1 MERARRGQEVEFSV
15 EVSSGRVGVRSRT
28 RLSCKERPKRQ
39 AGCRQREEGGA
50 VATALVQGHSIT
62 TTDIYLDPRASTADR
77 VADLLERM
85 TLEEKLAQLGSAWL
99 VLLVSKDGFDE
110 TVAAPVLADGIGQ
123 VTRIGSS
130 TGLWPDESAKLLNDI
145 QEFVLRTTRLKI
157 PVLLHEEAVAGF
169 LHRGATVFPQAL
181 GLATTWNPDLVSR
194 AADVIRLQM
203 LGTGA
208 RMALA
213 PVLDVARDPRWGRV
227 EETYGES
234 PELCARMGVSYV
246 RGLQGPLLRDGVVCA
261 AKHFL
266 GYAASSGGRN
276 QAPVHLGP
284 RELRD
289 VYAAPFAAA
298 VSEASL
304 AGIMNSYSSIDG
316 LPCAG
321 SSAILTDLLRDEL
334 GFDGVVVADY
344 FAVQQLCGDHHT
356 ARDKAEAAAQ
366 ALEAGLDVELPALDC
381 YKHLGDLVR
390 SGRLAESVVDTSVER
405 VLAQKFT
412 LGLFERPMVDP
423 PIRAAYD
430 TTDDRQLARQAA
442 AQSMCLLR
450 NDGVLP
456 LDPSALRRVAVIG
469 PLADDRRLL
478 QGDYHYPAH
487 LEIIYARSETES
499 ASLGAGL
506 SGLPGQGGSFQ
517 PGPYFTDHITPLE
530 GLRAVLPDV
539 EVLYAR
545 GCHISDPN
553 SQDVPGAVEA
563 ARGAD
568 VAIICVGGSSGLLQ
582 QNTVGEMRDSAT
594 LELTGRQLELI
605 TAVHD
610 TGTPIVVVVISGR
623 VHALAEVSDQVNAL
637 IWSAPPGEEGGNALA
652 DVLTGATNPSGRLP
666 VTLPRSV
673 GQVPVHHDL
682 RARGDRSEIWG
693 DYMDEDVSPL
703 FAFGHGLSY
712 TSFEYSD
719 ISVTA
724 GTTMDVVEIGIRVA
738 NTGRCD
744 GEEVVQ
750 LYVRDEVASVA
761 RPIRELIGFTRVAL
775 ATDASARV
783 TFRLHP
789 SRLSFHD
796 PEIRCVTEPGEFTFF
811 VGGSS
816 DNTPLTATVDVTG
829 TVQSHPLRDR
839 VPTAVSIS

>member
-1 MERARRGQEVEFSV
+1 
-15 EVSSGRVGVRSRT
+15 
-28 RLSCKERPKRQ
+28 
-39 AGCRQREEGGA
+39 
-50 VATALVQGHSIT
+50 
-62 TTDIYLDPRASTADR
+62 

-85 TLEEKLAQLGSAWL
+85 TLEEKIAQLGSAWL
-99 VLLVSKDGFDE
+99 VRLVSNDRFDE
-110 TVAAPVLADGIGQ
+110 TVAGTVLADGIGQ

-145 QEFVLRTTRLKI
+145 QGFVLRTTRLKI

-181 GLATTWNPDLVSR
+181 GLATTWNPDLVGR
-194 AADVIRLQM
+194 VAEVIRLQM

-234 PELCARMGVSYV
+234 PELSARMGVSYV
-246 RGLQGPLLRDGVVCA
+246 RGLQTTELHDGVVCA

-298 VSEASL
+298 IAEAGL
-304 AGIMNSYSSIDG
+304 AGVMNSYSSVDG

-321 SSAILTDLLRDEL
+321 SHGILTDLLRDEL

-344 FAVQQLCGDHHT
+344 FAVQQLCGNHRT
-356 ARDKAEAAAQ
+356 ARDDAEAAAQ
-366 ALEAGLDVELPALDC
+366 ALNAGLDVELPALDC
-381 YKHLGDLVR
+381 YKHISDLVR
-390 SGRLAESVVDTSVER
+390 SDRLAESVVDSSVER

-412 LGLFERPMVDP
+412 LGLFEKPYVDP
-423 PIRAAYD
+423 PIRTAYD
-430 TTDDRQLARQAA
+430 TADDRVLARLAA
-442 AQSMCLLR
+442 TQSLCLIQ

-456 LDPSALRRVAVIG
+456 LDPSALGRVAVIG
-469 PLADDRRLL
+469 PHADDRRLL

-487 LEIIYARSETES
+487 LEIIYARTHAES
-499 ASLGAGL
+499 DSLGTGS
-506 SGLPGQGGSFQ
+506 SGLPSQDGSFQ
-517 PGPYFTDHITPLE
+517 PGPYFTEHITPLE
-530 GLRAVLPDV
+530 GLRAALPDA

-545 GCHISDPN
+545 GCHVSDCDDH
-553 SQDVPGAVEA
+553 DVAGAVEI

-568 VAIICVGGSSGLLQ
+568 IAVICVGGSSGLLK

-605 TAVHD
+605 TAVHE
-610 TGTPIVVVVISGR
+610 TGTPIVVVVMSGR
-623 VHALAEVSDQVNAL
+623 VHALTEVAAQVNAL
-637 IWSAPPGEEGGNALA
+637 LWTAPLGEEGGNALA
-652 DVLTGATNPSGRLP
+652 AVLTGATNPSGRLP

-673 GQVPVHHDL
+673 GQVPLHHDL

-693 DYMDEDVSPL
+693 DYMDREVSPL

-724 GTTMDVVEIGIRVA
+724 DTTVDLVEVGVSVA
-738 NTGRCD
+738 NSGPLD

-761 RPIRELIGFTRVAL
+761 RPIRELIGFIRVPL
-775 ATDASARV
+775 ARGARARV
-783 TFRLHP
+783 TFVVHP

-796 PEIRCVTEPGEFTFF
+796 QDIRSVIEPGEFTFF

-816 DNTPLTATVDVTG
+816 DDTPLTATVDVTG
-829 TVQSHPLRDR
+829 DCQPHPLRER
-839 VPTAVSIS
+839 VPTMASISQAN